1 MLALIMAG
9 GSGTRFWPASRA
21 SCPKQFLRI
30 AGSKS
35 MLQLTFER
43 LEPLVPAERVFVV
56 TAASQAELVR
66 EHLPQIPVDNVII
79 EPFGMNTAPC
89 IALGLARLQKLHP
102 PEECMVVLPADHVIR
117 EVGGFLDS
125 LVQAEKV
132 AKTKALVTFGIV
144 PEYPATGYGYIELG
158 NEEIAPHVKKVS
170 RFVEKPAQET
180 AQRYVDG
187 GKHVWNAGIFLFRA
201 DQILKALEIFDADL
215 YHKSLESWQ
224 NARREDDI
232 VYPEISAFES
242 IKSGAIDT
250 VVMERATNVA
260 CAPVDMGWSD
270 VGSWDALYELA
281 NKTPEGN
288 ALSGDVTAIECEN
301 ILVHGDNIS
310 VATYGVSD
318 LIIVATHK
326 GVIVLPRGQSQS
338 VKTLH
343 DIACR
348 S

>member
-1 MLALIMAG
+1 MPSLITPVILSG
-9 GSGTRFWPASRA
+9 GSGTRLWPLSVPER
-21 SCPKQFLRI
+21 PKQFIPLLSDDTMFAETLARVSDRTLFHPPLIVGAQRHASLITAEQHGGTILFEPCPRGTAPAI
-30 AGSKS
+30 A
-35 MLQLTFER
+35 LAA
-43 LEPLVPAERVFVV
+43 LEAGADESLLLVLSSDHSIGKLDAFLEGIKAGAKAAAEDW
-56 TAASQAELVR
+56 LVC
-66 EHLPQIPVDNVII
+66 LGI
-79 EPFGMNTAPC
+79 EPTY
-89 IALGLARLQKLHP
+89 
-102 PEECMVVLPADHVIR
+102 PE
-117 EVGGFLDS
+117 
-125 LVQAEKV
+125 
-132 AKTKALVTFGIV
+132 
-144 PEYPATGYGYIELG
+144 TGYGYIELG